1 MKRSRFSEEQII
13 AVLKE
18 QEAGMPTAEVCRR
31 HGISSATFYKWKSK
45 FGGLEVSDARRLRTL
60 EQENSRLKKL
70 LAEAMLDNVVLKDL
84 AFKKM
89 VTPGAKREAVAH
101 AREQHGL
108 SERRACSLVGVSR
121 RVIRYE
127 PTRPDDG
134 ALRQRLRELAAER
147 RRFGYRRLGYLLA
160 REGITPN
167 HKKLLRIYREEGLRV
182 RRRGGRKRA
191 LGTRRPMV
199 LPDGPNQRW
208 SLDFVSDS
216 LICGRRFRIL
226 CVVDDF
232 SRECL
237 ALVADTSLSGARVA
251 RELTNLLG
259 QRGKPHTVVSDN
271 GTELTSSAILRWSQE
286 RRVEWHYIAPGK
298 PMQNGF
304 VESFNGRLR
313 DECLNET
320 LFTSLAH
327 ARFVLAAWRH
337 DYNTVRPHSKL
348 GGKTPAEI
356 AGERVWGHAPRHVAI
371 ASNINHEGARLYL

>member
-160 REGITPN
+160 REGMRPN

-208 SLDFVSDS
+208 SFDFVSDS

-251 RELTNLLG
+251 RELTSLIG
-259 QRGKPHTVVSDN
+259 MRGKPHTVVSDN

-313 DECLNET
+313 DECRNET

-356 AGERVWGHAPRHVAI
+356 AGERVWGHATRHVAI
-371 ASNINHEGARLYL
+371 PSNINHEGARLYL